1 LGRVDE
7 WTSDLGTA
15 VKDLTDGIVKGLD
28 TPAQATEA
36 AVYDEDSDQDQ
47 PYSVGAELDLDRGYG
62 ADNDDWL
69 YDAGRAIGA
78 GGPAVLFFGTANPA
92 ALALYGP
99 TTAASAGKA
108 LKEKYLE
115 D

>member
-1 LGRVDE
+1 MGRVDE

-15 VKDLTDGIVKGLD
+15 VKDFTDGIIKGLD

-36 AVYDEDSDQDQ
+36 AMYHKDGGHEE
-47 PYSVGAELDLDRGYG
+47 PYSVGAELDLDRGYTPE
-62 ADNDDWL
+62 DDDWL
-69 YDAGRAIGA
+69 YQTGRAVGA
-78 GGPAVLFFGTANPA
+78 AGPAALFFGTANPA

-99 TTAASAGKA
+99 TTAFSAGKA
-108 LKEKYLE
+108 VKETYLE